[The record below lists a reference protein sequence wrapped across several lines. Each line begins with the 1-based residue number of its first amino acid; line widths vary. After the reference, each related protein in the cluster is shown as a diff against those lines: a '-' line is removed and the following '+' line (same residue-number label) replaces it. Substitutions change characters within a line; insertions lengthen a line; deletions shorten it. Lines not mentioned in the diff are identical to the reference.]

1 VAKRNFTPPRTGNP
15 KRNAAFSERET
26 AYEITDAVLRA
37 GDRLVIP
44 GQCDREIGTEAHP
57 ANDTSE
63 PGVVIRIEENRQIDS
78 KPSEAIWFRRA
89 FCAFISTW

>member
-1 VAKRNFTPPRTGNP
+1 MKSPTR
-15 KRNAAFSERET
+15 
-26 AYEITDAVLRA
+26 YCA

-63 PGVVIRIEENRQIDS
+63 PGVVIRIEEN
-78 KPSEAIWFRRA
+78 
-89 FCAFISTW
+89 